1 MTKDYSGKNFSRK
14 MNKWLLVVNV
24 ILLVCAVW
32 LLVANI
38 KYEEYTTAIAMGL
51 VGVVSIANGTL
62 ALAGWMS
69 CGFW

>member
-32 LLVANI
+32 LVVANI

-62 ALAGWMS
+62 AFLRLKGKKI
-69 CGFW
+69 

>member
-14 MNKWLLVVNV
+14 MNKWLLAVNV
-24 ILLVCAVW
+24 ILLVCAVY
-32 LLVANI
+32 LLIANI

-62 ALAGWMS
+62 AFLRLKGKKI
-69 CGFW
+69 

>member
-1 MTKDYSGKNFSRK
+1 MTKDYSGKQFSRK
-14 MNKWLLVVNV
+14 MNKSLLIVNI

-38 KYEEYTTAIAMGL
+38 KYEEYTTVIAMGL

-62 ALAGWMS
+62 AFLRLKGKKI
-69 CGFW
+69 

>member
-14 MNKWLLVVNV
+14 MNKGLLIVNI

-38 KYEEYTTAIAMGL
+38 KYEEYTSAIAMGG
-51 VGVVSIANGTL
+51 VAVVSIANGIL
-62 ALAGWMS
+62 AFLRLKGKKI
-69 CGFW
+69 

>member
-14 MNKWLLVVNV
+14 MNKGLLIVNI

-38 KYEEYTTAIAMGL
+38 KYEEYTSAIAMG
-51 VGVVSIANGTL
+51 GVAIVSIANGIL
-62 ALAGWMS
+62 AFLRLKGKKI
-69 CGFW
+69 

>member
-62 ALAGWMS
+62 AFLRLKGNKI
-69 CGFW
+69 